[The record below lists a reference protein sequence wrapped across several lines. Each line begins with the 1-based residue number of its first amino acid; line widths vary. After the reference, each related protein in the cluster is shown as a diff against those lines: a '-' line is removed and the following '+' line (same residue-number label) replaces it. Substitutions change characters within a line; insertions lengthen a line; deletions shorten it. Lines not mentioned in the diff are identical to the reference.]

1 MTRDKPLLSK
11 LLGLLSDKVKD
22 LRPQRLWSQ
31 AQRGQTHQQSQQKAE
46 IWGSE
51 ARACPVSGKNQSSPF
66 EKGK

>member
-22 LRPQRLWSQ
+22 LWPQRLWSQ
-31 AQRGQTHQQSQQKAE
+31 AWRGQTHQQSQQKAE